1 MEKACPNSRRAK
13 ASSVHAAGGCTGAV
27 GALLAN
33 GDKTV
38 LIRVDTRR
46 DTGSAGVEVTT
57 TDAGR
62 GGAIA
67 AAAAVEGISAAVI
80 AATGVDAADG
90 VVDANDDTLA
100 ATTRVASRLV
110 SGAVAS
116 VAGALSAAGA
126 GLVFADV

>member
-1 MEKACPNSRRAK
+1 
-13 ASSVHAAGGCTGAV
+13 V
-27 GALLAN
+27 
-33 GDKTV
+33 
-38 LIRVDTRR
+38 
-46 DTGSAGVEVTT
+46 
-57 TDAGR
+57 GR

-67 AAAAVEGISAAVI
+67 AAAAVEGIGAPVI

-116 VAGALSAAGA
+116 AAGALTAAGA